1 MIDTDRCPN
10 AVDTKETDK
19 HLKCEGCGKFFLHDK
34 RGRKPSSC
42 EWYRKLEKKEQAQ
55 RQEKKAELRKNSNMV
70 AIPKLDNFSSLDE
83 VKVGMVVYTM
93 SSTFSKEI
101 SRRSFARD
109 YKVLSLDEGEL
120 TIIRNAKLGHKNYPV
135 RVGLDRVYKKTG
147 YDYVDKTDDD
157 YGNEEEDDQ

>member
-1 MIDTDRCPN
+1 MIDTTKCPN
-10 AVDTKETDK
+10 AVDTQLTDK

-42 EWYRKLEKKEQAQ
+42 EWYRGLEKKEQVQ
-55 RQEKKAELRKNSNMV
+55 RKKHKAEVKKNTNMV
-70 AIPKLDNFSSLDE
+70 AIPRLEAFESLDDL
-83 VKVGMVVYTM
+83 KPGMVVYTM
-93 SSTFSKEI
+93 SPTFSKEI

-109 YKVLSLDEGEL
+109 YKVLSVEDDGL

-157 YGNEEEDDQ
+157 IGNEEEDDE